1 MAIDLN
7 RGPERVEV
15 NAKPIG
21 AILVQG
27 ASTARTCLVIAT
39 SKADA
44 PLNTPTPVTTPTQ
57 FEQLFGTQA
66 DMGEA
71 YLSMVGFYANAG
83 EGAELVVIAVE
94 PTGVSG
100 EILESAQA
108 ESPRTIS
115 GTFGKLTDDGLVV
128 VEAEIVSYTMATGEL
143 ELDLTGATVAEAP
156 QKGDFVRDASGRMF
170 PITAVKPNN
179 IFVIQ
184 AGLDRE
190 AQKTSNSLS
199 ADATLVSIVRLY
211 AEDEFASKLVVQKGA
226 VYGAGVTVTVSGKI
240 VSLPSFDAYLNDVR
254 SGDVIVDSASASY
267 IVLSVLD
274 GDKIEVDRTGMTA
287 GLVSIHRGLKNK
299 VIQSTKEAGD
309 TKLTLAVAPYEA
321 MSGSVKFSLADSED
335 NAPEGSLKGDF
346 LKFDDVTLE
355 ISDNKI
361 VAESTIITSPIA
373 GVLAYVASTGVATL
387 TGATVITDGAKAGDV
402 LIDASGREYVIQEVL
417 TETTVRLKKNQ
428 ASPSSLAG
436 AKIHKG
442 AMEILLVDSVDL
454 TEKTEGQAE
463 EDASGEIA
471 HKANSLLFR
480 QTANMKSEEYFI
492 VTPEV
497 TSSDF
502 IGSEAN
508 LTGLRALDSVDTINL
523 VAIPGIYDPAVQGS
537 LIDYCSVI
545 RQDCMAL
552 VSIPEFVTSASID
565 KLIASNLAIL
575 AVQES
580 SNGSIIS
587 LTGTPDL
594 SEVSV
599 YDILRIGSSQFIIK
613 AVSDEDKK
621 IVVFQT
627 TGIPTVGAISVVS
640 PSAVSWKDVIINKP
654 TTKVAWYYNHLLARD
669 SSGTLQVVDP
679 VGHVAGVMARIDQN
693 ISEGGVS
700 RAPAGITLAQLAGV
714 EGLQLDI
721 SERLDG
727 GPLRLAFINR
737 ITSSTGN
744 GRYVFGAYTGAGSS
758 ATPDEQLVQV
768 IRSILFVKSSLE
780 AGLVGFLWQNNSP
793 VTRQNIQNAIVNF
806 LRANA
811 YLFPAGLPEAQQFRV
826 ESITPDD
833 LALAQGLVEVRVQV
847 RFNTAIRFVS
857 IDLAFPLPVSEA

>member
-44 PLNTPTPVTTPTQ
+44 PLNTPTPVLNPTQ
-57 FEQLFGTQA
+57 FEQLFGNEA

-71 YLSMVGFYANAG
+71 YLSMKGFYDNAG
-83 EGAELVVIAVE
+83 EGSELVVIAVE

-100 EILESAQA
+100 EILESAQL
-108 ESPRTIS
+108 ETPRTIS
-115 GTFGKLTDDGLVV
+115 GTFGKLTDDGLITTD
-128 VEAEIVSYTMATGEL
+128 AEIVSYNPATGEL
-143 ELDLTGATVAEAP
+143 QLDLALATTSEAA
-156 QKGDFVRDASGRMF
+156 QKGDFIRDAAGRMF
-170 PITAVKPNN
+170 PISSVKPNN

-199 ADATLVSIVRLY
+199 ADASSVSIIRMY
-211 AEDEFASKLVVQKGA
+211 SENEFASKLTVQKGS
-226 VYGAGVTVTVSGKI
+226 VYGAGVTVTLTGKI
-240 VSLPSFDAYLNDVR
+240 VNLPSFDAYLNDIR
-254 SGDVIVDSASASY
+254 SGDVIVDSASASFV
-267 IVLSVLD
+267 VLAILD
-274 GDKIEVDRTGMTA
+274 GDKVEVDRTGMTP
-287 GLVSIHRGLKNK
+287 GLVNFHRGLKNK
-299 VIQSTKEAGD
+299 IIQSTTEAGD
-309 TKLTLAVAPYEA
+309 VKLDLVVAPYEA
-321 MSGSVKFSLADSED
+321 EAGKVKFNLADSAD
-335 NAPEGSLKGDF
+335 NSPEGSLKGEF
-346 LKFDDVTLE
+346 LRFDDVTYK
-355 ISDNKI
+355 IADNKI
-361 VAESTIITSPIA
+361 VAESTVITSPIA
-373 GVLAYVASTGVATL
+373 GVLAYVASTGVTTL
-387 TGATVITDGAKAGDV
+387 TGATVITNGAVAGDV
-402 LIDASGREYVIQEVL
+402 LIDAAGREYVIQEVL

-436 AKIHKG
+436 ARINKG
-442 AMEILLVDSVDL
+442 AMEIELEESVDL
-454 TEKTEGQAE
+454 TDKTEGQSE
-463 EDASGEIA
+463 EDDTGEIA
-471 HKANSLLFR
+471 FAANSLVYR

-502 IGSEAN
+502 IGNEAN
-508 LTGLRALDSVDTINL
+508 LTGLRALDAVDTINL
-523 VAIPGIYDPAVQGS
+523 VAIPGIYDPSVQGS
-537 LIDYCSVI
+537 LIDYCSVT

-552 VSIPEFVTSASID
+552 VSVPEFIATAAND
-565 KLIASNLAIL
+565 KLVAANLAIS
-575 AVQES
+575 AIQES
-580 SNGSIIS
+580 ANGSIIS
-587 LTGTPDL
+587 LSGSPDL
-594 SEVSV
+594 SEISV
-599 YDILRIGSSQFIIK
+599 YDILRIGSSRFIVK

-621 IVVFQT
+621 IVVFAT
-627 TGIPTVGAISVVS
+627 TGIPSVGAVSVVS

-654 TTKVAWYYNHLLARD
+654 TTKVAWYYNHLLVRD
-669 SSGTLQVVDP
+669 SNGSLQVVDP
-679 VGHVAGVMARIDQN
+679 VGHVAGLMARIDQN
-693 ISEGGVS
+693 IAEGGVS

-721 SERLDG
+721 SERLEG

-744 GRYVFGAYTGAGSS
+744 GRYVFGAYTGAGTS
-758 ATPDEQLVQV
+758 ATPDEQLIQV

-793 VTRQNIQNAIVNF
+793 VTRQNIENAIVNF

-811 YLFPAGLPEAQQFRV
+811 YLFPAGLPESQQFRI
-826 ESITPDD
+826 ETITPDD
-833 LALAQGLVEVRVQV
+833 LALAQGLVEVKVQV
-847 RFNTAIRFVS
+847 RFNTAIRFIS
-857 IDLAFPLPVSEA
+857 IDLEFPLPVSEA